1 MPFGQIRKEP
11 QYKCNECNEQ
21 FETDTDFYSHIA
33 IRHGG
38 ENPNEKEPVYIDEYI
53 DDYLDDYNLDGN
65 NDKPIP
71 PKKVTKITF
80 KKQTKSPD
88 DLFTEFQ
95 EQYHLPIYLTR
106 KDLEQNPK
114 NIKEINDLPADI
126 RQIMIR
132 YKRSKNDMDLY
143 YKMTKRM
150 ETN

>member
-38 ENPNEKEPVYIDEYI
+38 NDPNEDE
-53 DDYLDDYNLDGN
+53 LDLL
-65 NDKPIP
+65 PTA
-71 PKKVTKITF
+71 PKKKIKP
-80 KKQTKSPD
+80 KKDSKSPD
-88 DLFTEFQ
+88 DLFTDFQ

-106 KDLEQNPK
+106 NDLEKNPK
-114 NIKEINDLPADI
+114 NLKEINDLPSDI

>member
-1 MPFGQIRKEP
+1 MVKIGGKKKTDEEIINYPEP
-11 QYKCNECNEQ
+11 
-21 FETDTDFYSHIA
+21 D
-33 IRHGG
+33 
-38 ENPNEKEPVYIDEYI
+38 YIEDE
-53 DDYLDDYNLDGN
+53 LDLLPTAPQ
-65 NDKPIP
+65 KKVK
-71 PKKVTKITF
+71 PKKDS
-80 KKQTKSPD
+80 KSPD

-114 NIKEINDLPADI
+114 NIKEINDLPSDI

>member
-1 MPFGQIRKEP
+1 MPFGKIKESD
-11 QYKCNECNEQ
+11 EE
-21 FETDTDFYSHIA
+21 
-33 IRHGG
+33 
-38 ENPNEKEPVYIDEYI
+38 EN
-53 DDYLDDYNLDGN
+53 DDLEGFQ
-65 NDKPIP
+65 DKPIP

-88 DLFTEFQ
+88 DLFTDFQ

-106 KDLEQNPK
+106 KDLEKNPK